1 MNILVTGVTGFIG
14 MNLLKALNDKYVVYV
29 LVRPT
34 TDLSKVSTEH
44 IFVFDDNIVELSN
57 YLRTN
62 KIRGIVHL
70 ASLYITQHQP
80 MQIKDL
86 ILSNVYL
93 GAALLEAAVEANVK
107 WFLNTGTIWQNY
119 IPDSQEYCPVNL
131 YAATKQAFIDMAKYY
146 TEISELKFCTL
157 KLCDTYGPDDTRPKI
172 LTLFKRIA
180 ETGET
185 LDMSPGE
192 QLIDLVYIDDVV
204 DGFEHLILMLEN
216 DACIKN
222 DYVLSSGHPI
232 RLKDLASMYEEI
244 TGKVLNINWGGR
256 RYKQREVMIPWQEG
270 NVLFKI
276 DRDMRKVLININGGG
291 GVKPKNNILSIN
303 IAA

>member
-93 GAALLEAAVEANVK
+93 GAALLEAAVEANVN

-291 GVKPKNNILSIN
+291 G
-303 IAA
+303 

>member
-291 GVKPKNNILSIN
+291 
-303 IAA
+303 

>member
-291 GVKPKNNILSIN
+291 KT
-303 IAA
+303 

>member
-291 GVKPKNNILSIN
+291 GKT
-303 IAA
+303 

>member
-276 DRDMRKVLININGGG
+276 DRDMRKVLINIIGG

>member
-291 GVKPKNNILSIN
+291 G
-303 IAA
+303 

>member
-276 DRDMRKVLININGGG
+276 DRDMRKMLINIDGGG
-291 GVKPKNNILSIN
+291 
-303 IAA
+303 

>member
-1 MNILVTGVTGFIG
+1 
-14 MNLLKALNDKYVVYV
+14 
-29 LVRPT
+29 
-34 TDLSKVSTEH
+34 
-44 IFVFDDNIVELSN
+44 
-57 YLRTN
+57 
-62 KIRGIVHL
+62 
-70 ASLYITQHQP
+70 

-192 QLIDLVYIDDVV
+192 QLIDLVYIDDVL

-291 GVKPKNNILSIN
+291 
-303 IAA
+303 

>member
-204 DGFEHLILMLEN
+204 DGFEYLILMLEN

-276 DRDMRKVLININGGG
+276 DRDMRKMLININGGG
-291 GVKPKNNILSIN
+291 GKT
-303 IAA
+303 

>member
-291 GVKPKNNILSIN
+291 VKPKNNILSIN

>member
-1 MNILVTGVTGFIG
+1 MNILVTGATGFIG
-14 MNLLKALNDKYVVYV
+14 INLLKALEDKYVVHV

-34 TDLSKVSTEH
+34 TDLSKVPTER
-44 IFVFDDNIVELSN
+44 IFVFNDDIVGLSN

-62 KIRGIVHL
+62 NIRGIVHL
-70 ASLYITQHQP
+70 ASLYITQHHP

-86 ILSNVYL
+86 ILSNIYL
-93 GAALLEAAVEANVK
+93 GTALLEAAVEANVK
-107 WFLNTGTIWQNY
+107 WFLNTGTTWQNY
-119 IPDSQEYCPVNL
+119 IPDSKEYCPVNL

-146 TEISELKFCTL
+146 TEISELRFCTL
-157 KLCDTYGPDDTRPKI
+157 KLCDTYGPGDTRPKI

-192 QLIDLVYIDDVV
+192 QFVDLVYIDDVV

-216 DACIKN
+216 DTCSKS

-232 RLKDLASMYEEI
+232 RLKDLASIYEEV
-244 TGKVLNINWGGR
+244 TGKILNINWGGR
-256 RYKQREVMIPWQEG
+256 KYRGREVMIPWQEG
-270 NVLFKI
+270 NNLLKI
-276 DRDMRKVLININGGG
+276 NRDIRKVLS
-291 GVKPKNNILSIN
+291 LL
-303 IAA
+303 

>member
-276 DRDMRKVLININGGG
+276 DRDMRKVLININGG
-291 GVKPKNNILSIN
+291 VKPKNNILSIN

>member
-86 ILSNVYL
+86 S
-93 GAALLEAAVEANVK
+93 
-107 WFLNTGTIWQNY
+107 
-119 IPDSQEYCPVNL
+119 
-131 YAATKQAFIDMAKYY
+131 
-146 TEISELKFCTL
+146 
-157 KLCDTYGPDDTRPKI
+157 
-172 LTLFKRIA
+172 
-180 ETGET
+180 
-185 LDMSPGE
+185 
-192 QLIDLVYIDDVV
+192 LIHI
-204 DGFEHLILMLEN
+204 
-216 DACIKN
+216 
-222 DYVLSSGHPI
+222 
-232 RLKDLASMYEEI
+232 
-244 TGKVLNINWGGR
+244 
-256 RYKQREVMIPWQEG
+256 
-270 NVLFKI
+270 
-276 DRDMRKVLININGGG
+276 
-291 GVKPKNNILSIN
+291 
-303 IAA
+303 